1 VDLGTLLHHLVEV
14 GGTDLVVK
22 AGSSPHVRVDG
33 HLVRTPFDAPDP
45 ASIPRLLDG
54 VVPRLR
60 AEELESTG
68 ETEFAY
74 GVSGVGRFRISA
86 YRQRGSLALTCRHV
100 APGLPPAQALG
111 LPPVLDKLC
120 GEGRGFVLVTGPAGA
135 GTTTTLSALIDYV
148 NTNRACHIVTVEQPI
163 EHLHPDKQ
171 AIVSQREVGTDTS
184 SVAAAIRRAAR
195 QGADVLAVGVVPDH
209 DAVRALLDA
218 AEGGALVFAV
228 VSSLSAP
235 EALVRFIESFPEAE
249 RRRVRATLAPVLRG
263 VLGQRLLERADGKGR
278 IGAFEVLLG
287 TSKVADCVAEDR
299 LDDLPRLVAD
309 GEYNGMQT
317 LDEPHGAGDWRS
329 GSTTAIGSLPR
340 DPRPRPTDRRGVPAP
355 GRALRR
361 CRAPAVPGRRDRS
374 RRPARP

>member
-1 VDLGTLLHHLVEV
+1 MDLGTLLHHLVEV

-22 AGSSPHVRVDG
+22 AGSPPHVRVDG

-45 ASIPRLLDG
+45 SSIPRLLDG

-60 AEELESTG
+60 AEELETTG
-68 ETEFAY
+68 ETEFAH

-100 APGLPPAQALG
+100 APGLPPAEALG

-120 GEGRGFVLVTGPAGA
+120 GEGRGFVLVTGPAGS

-148 NTNRACHIVTVEQPI
+148 NATRACHIVTVEQPI
-163 EHLHPDKQ
+163 EHLHPDKR

-195 QGADVLAVGVVPDH
+195 QGADVLAVGVVPDP

-235 EALVRFIESFPEAE
+235 EALVRFIESFPETE
-249 RRRVRATLAPVLRG
+249 QRRVRATLAPVLRG

-299 LDDLPRLVAD
+299 LDDLGRLVAD

-317 LDEPHGAGDWRS
+317 LDLALERLASDGLIS
-329 GSTTAIGSLPR
+329 VR
-340 DPRPRPTDRRGVPAP
+340 DAVAAADDPEELRLALGRMVAP
-355 GRALRR
+355 VEVA
-361 CRAPAVPGRRDRS
+361 
-374 RRPARP
+374 